1 MLNICHDVV
10 CVGGASRGRQQ
21 FRDLIKKRSTS
32 ENEVDIYGERS
43 RQRVKCNVEK
53 DESEFL
59 CMSLPINSL
68 ILLLYK
74 MCTEEPSRGRQQY
87 LELYGD
93 GLDPREYHSSDDN
106 LSSQCDSDV
115 DEESTEEHDNEVNE

>member
-1 MLNICHDVV
+1 ML

-32 ENEVDIYGERS
+32 ENEVDTYGERS
-43 RQRVKCNVEK
+43 RQGVNCDVEK
-53 DESEFL
+53 DESECL
-59 CMSLPINSL
+59 YMSLPINSL
-68 ILLLYK
+68 TLLLYK

-93 GLDPREYHSSDDN
+93 GLDPREYRSSDDN
-106 LSSQCDSDV
+106 LA
-115 DEESTEEHDNEVNE
+115 